1 VFYKVTESNAM
12 MNSNSFDLIMQEVLK
27 QRQAMGV
34 LQAENQELRQQLAD
48 LRAGRG
54 IFIEIDGNRFALDA
68 SAVSQIA
75 SVSQKA
81 TAIANEPKNEAS
93 QVMSADT
100 AKSSV
105 TLQNNKDAGKRS
117 STFLEEV
124 MIGEFE
130 SAMASPLTVFQDL
143 LNLREEEQKQKNS
156 KNKRGTREEEKK
168 ALLRRDLKGS
178 YLLD

>member
-1 VFYKVTESNAM
+1 M

-27 QRQAMGV
+27 QQQAMGV

-54 IFIEIDGNRFALDA
+54 IFLEIDGNRFALDA
-68 SAVSQIA
+68 STVSQIA

-81 TAIANEPKNEAS
+81 TAIANEPTTEIS
-93 QVMSADT
+93 QAVSADT
-100 AKSSV
+100 AKGIAS
-105 TLQNNKDAGKRS
+105 LQNNKDAGTRS

-124 MIGEFE
+124 MIGEFA
-130 SAMASPLTVFQDL
+130 SAMASPLAVFQDP
-143 LNLREEEQKQKNS
+143 LNLQEEEQKKTNS
-156 KNKRGTREEEKK
+156 KNKRGASKEERK